1 MPPKRRSVKLPFP
14 VKGLN
19 ETFGYEDQPR
29 GTSVDVQNVRSFPA
43 SSTDPT
49 SGNSKASGRA
59 RGGQRPGLTKYVSSA
74 HTANTSIQSIHQ
86 MAYSEFT
93 PINGRGHA
101 VIREDTGGSFVLVDN
116 LGNVGASLG
125 VASETYQLGQ
135 WGRDG
140 FVYTASVDSNDKLIM
155 RKTNAI
161 SVMSWDWTDTDSPA
175 VQLNSS
181 GTRQVA
187 GMTVFGDYVYV
198 WVRDINGVNGE
209 AIYRVKTSDGK
220 LRETTSGNGTQSD
233 YWLVSEDQ
241 STAAFK
247 DFYPSSGET
256 TNSINPMVAGNGML
270 SFLCY
275 NNSGKTASASTK
287 TAEIAYN
294 ADDAAVL
301 AALEGVTHLDGKVT
315 VAGGPLNTAAM
326 TITFIDTLANQ
337 DVAVFERTDGGE
349 YTTGTI
355 VYDHAGGTPDR
366 KVTLTGGTWP
376 LWAASG
382 VITISGVDYTVDART
397 SGTVITLESDSNPGE
412 DITDATSYSL
422 VDGVFQMTTAHGD
435 KGNSTVVTITRTG
448 ATSEGFKLAHDGRI
462 CLQAINLDNGL
473 QMYARELQPYGTGA
487 TTAHTSNEEFSLA
500 VDENGN
506 FYCLSRYSTGSFTYV
521 VTKMNSVGVQQWQQT
536 NAGTSRSLCYDYIG
550 KRLGVVGGNVYGGGK
565 SFATVRISDGAKIND
580 LDAHGI
586 TNWNNVYQ
594 DEQGGFRLF
603 RNNSSS
609 NVARV
614 SEAEPP
620 SDLVANGAWL
630 ISDGDNV
637 QTGAS
642 CAAIYAFNPQN
653 SLSVRQTKQL
663 AVAGGVVKEFDSDGW
678 YALPSGGGTIG
689 TPALDPG
696 RDVIFAAQLGTR
708 LYFTDGL
715 NNKYYDAATNKVV
728 AWTTTAGTLPADSNG
743 RRPTLIEN
751 WRSRIVMAG
760 VESDP
765 QEYYMS
771 RQGDAADWNYT
782 PNVLTETQAVSGVNA
797 PAGKSPDAIR
807 CIIPVNDDILVWGCD
822 HSVWMM
828 TGDPMLGGR
837 IDNVVDGIGMP
848 WGRPWCRDSG
858 GVVYFFGTRGGVYR
872 FAVGQGMSKITVGSI
887 EERLST
893 IDLDKNIIRLV
904 WNEREQGLHVFIT
917 PLNPF
922 DSTFHYF
929 YDIRSESWWL
939 DKFDATTNSEY
950 VHNPKEVHI
959 LDGLD
964 PNDRVVLLGG
974 WDGFLRKWDVTASND
989 DTTAIDSYAY
999 LGPLVSENLGL
1010 VKMNELRVQVG
1021 KNSSNVSTSVF
1032 IGDNAEDAYAQTTAH
1047 YTATFVPGRNVSE
1060 RRKAISHA
1068 IYLKFG
1074 NNTVSQRWVM
1084 ERAEAD
1090 LELTARKFA
1099 RIY

>member
-19 ETFGYEDQPR
+19 ETYGYEDQPR

-43 SSTDPT
+43 NSTDPS

-59 RGGQRPGLTKYVSSA
+59 RGGQRAGLAKYVSTA
-74 HTANTSIQSIHQ
+74 HTASTSIQTIHQ
-86 MAYSEFT
+86 LAYSEFT
-93 PINGRGHA
+93 PLSGRGHA
-101 VIREDTGGSFVLVDN
+101 VIREDTGGSFAVVDN
-116 LGNVGASLG
+116 LGTIGSSLG
-125 VASETYQLGQ
+125 DVTETYQLGQ

-140 FVYTASVDSNDKLIM
+140 FLYTACVSSADKLIM
-155 RKTNAI
+155 RKTNALG
-161 SVMSWDWTDTDSPA
+161 VDSWDWTDANSPS
-175 VQLNSS
+175 VQLSS
-181 GTRQVA
+181 ATRQVA
-187 GMTVFGDYVYV
+187 GLVVFGDYVYV
-198 WVRDINGVNGE
+198 WARNISGVTGE

-220 LRETTSGNGTQSD
+220 LRETTSGNGTESD
-233 YWLVSEDQ
+233 YWLLSEDQ
-241 STAAFK
+241 GTTDHK

-256 TNSINPMVAGNGML
+256 ANITNPFVAGNGML
-270 SFLCY
+270 AMLCY
-275 NNSGKTASASTK
+275 NNSGATAVATTTSNAINWNDSAASIE
-287 TAEIAYN
+287 TAIVAMAHLTTSN
-294 ADDAAVL
+294 V
-301 AALEGVTHLDGKVT
+301 GVT
-315 VAGGPLNTAAM
+315 GGPLNTDDVVV
-326 TITFIDTLANQ
+326 TFKGDKVNQ
-337 DVAVFERTDGGE
+337 DVVEFLINSDN
-349 YTTGTI
+349 
-355 VYDHAGGTPDR
+355 
-366 KVTLTGGTWP
+366 LTGGSLTITKTTEG
-376 LWAASG
+376 SG
-382 VITISGVDYTVDART
+382 D
-397 SGTVITLESDSNPGE
+397 
-412 DITDATSYSL
+412 
-422 VDGVFQMTTAHGD
+422 TAE
-435 KGNSTVVTITRTG
+435 VVTLSSTATG
-448 ATSEGFKLAHDGRI
+448 GDFKLAHDGRI

-473 QMYARELQPYGTGA
+473 QMYARELQPYGTGS
-487 TTAHTSNEEFSLA
+487 TTAHTNNEELSLA

-521 VTKMNSVGVQQWQQT
+521 VTKMNSVGTQQWQQT
-536 NAGTSRSLCYDYIG
+536 NAGTSRALAYDYVG
-550 KRLGVVGGNVYGGGK
+550 TRLGVVGGNVYGGGK
-565 SFATVRISDGAKIND
+565 SFATVSISDGTKIND
-580 LDAHGI
+580 SDAHSI

-594 DEQGGFRLF
+594 DEKGGFRLF
-603 RNNSSS
+603 RNNASN

-614 SEAEPP
+614 TEAEPVV
-620 SDLVANGAWL
+620 DDWI

-642 CAAIYAFNPQN
+642 CASIYQFNPQN

-663 AVAGGVVKEFDSDGW
+663 GVAGGVVKEFDADGW
-678 YALPSGGGTIG
+678 YALADGGGSTG

-696 RDVIFAAQLGTR
+696 RAVIFAAQLGSK

-715 NNKYYDAATNKVV
+715 NNKYYDAATNKVA
-728 AWTTTAGTLPADSNG
+728 AWSPTAGTLPADSNG
-743 RRPTLIEN
+743 RKPTLIEN

-760 VESDP
+760 VEGDP

-771 RQGDAADWNYT
+771 KQGDADDWNYT

-797 PAGKSPDAIR
+797 PAGKSPDVIR
-807 CIIPVNDDILVWGCD
+807 CMIPVNDDILVWGCD
-822 HSVWMM
+822 HSIWQM

-858 GVVYFFGTRGGVYR
+858 GVIYFFGTRGGVYR
-872 FAVGQGMSKITVGSI
+872 FALGQGMTKITVGSI

-922 DSTFHYF
+922 DAATHYF
-929 YDIRSESWWL
+929 YDIRAESWWL
-939 DKFDATTNSEY
+939 DKFEATTNSEY
-950 VHNPKEVHI
+950 VHNPKEVHV

-974 WDGFLRKWDVTASND
+974 WDGFLRKWDLTASD
-989 DTTAIDSYAY
+989 DDGTAIDSYAY
-999 LGPLVSENLGL
+999 FGPLVSENLGL

-1021 KNSSNVSTSVF
+1021 KNSSNVAASVF

-1068 IYLKFG
+1068 IYLKLG
-1074 NNTVSQRWVM
+1074 NSTVAQRWVM

-1090 LELTARKFA
+1090 LELTARKSA
-1099 RIY
+1099 RIF